1 MSREYRFYLDDMR
14 SACEKIIR
22 YMDDLTMDAFL
33 NDEKT
38 FDAVI
43 RNLEILGE
51 AAKHIPPETRAQHPQ
66 IEWQK
71 IAGMRDVIAHKY
83 FGIDEDI
90 LWDVIQNRVPRLLE
104 RIQRILSVPSSA

>member
-1 MSREYRFYLDDMR
+1 VSRDYVLYLGDMR
-14 SACEKIIR
+14 SACEKILR
-22 YMDDLTMDAFL
+22 YTHDLTFDAFM

-51 AAKHIPPETRAQHPQ
+51 AAKHIPLQVQIQHPQ
-66 IEWQK
+66 IEWRK
-71 IAGMRDVIAHKY
+71 IAGMRDVVAHKY

-90 LWDVIQNRVPRLLE
+90 LWDVIQNRIPVLLE
-104 RIQRILSVPSSA
+104 QVQGILSVG